1 MKQIGIMGGTFDP
14 PHLGHLMIAEQMRE
28 ALNLDQVRFM
38 PNGQIS
44 YKETSRMTTPKQRL
58 EMVRL
63 AIQGHPAFAI
73 DTTEIDWIGTTY
85 TYQTME
91 WLTQK
96 EPEAEFTFLMGA
108 DSLDYMER
116 WKYPQRIFRC
126 CKIAAVLRPGFSL
139 KQMQEKQKELESRFG
154 ARITLVESPQ
164 MLISSTEL
172 RQRLKDGKSVRYLV
186 PEAVDAYIKEHG
198 LYSG

>member
-38 PNGQIS
+38 PNGQIF

>member
-28 ALNLDQVRFM
+28 TLNLDQVRFM
-38 PNGQIS
+38 PNGQIV
-44 YKETSRMTTPKQRL
+44 YKETSRMATPKQRL

-63 AIQGHPAFAI
+63 AIQGNPAFVV
-73 DTTEIDWIGTTY
+73 DTTEIDWVGTTY

-91 WLTQK
+91 FLTQR
-96 EPEAEFTFLMGA
+96 EPDAEFTFLMGA

-116 WKYPQRIFRC
+116 WKYPERIFSC

-139 KQMQEKQKELESRFG
+139 KHMQEKQRELESRFG

-164 MLISSTEL
+164 ILLSSTEL
-172 RQRLKDGKSVRYLV
+172 RQRLKDGKSVRYLI
-186 PEAVDAYIKEHG
+186 PEAVDAYIKKHG

>member
-28 ALNLDQVRFM
+28 TLNLDQVRFM
-38 PNGQIS
+38 PNGQIL
-44 YKETSRMTTPKQRL
+44 YKEPSRMATTKQRL

-63 AIQGHPAFAI
+63 AIQGNPAFVV
-73 DTTEIDWIGTTY
+73 DTTEIDWVGTTY

-91 WLTQK
+91 LLTQR
-96 EPEAEFTFLMGA
+96 EPNAEFTFLMGA

-116 WKYPQRIFRC
+116 WKYPERIFSC
-126 CKIAAVLRPGFSL
+126 CKIAAVLRPGFSNEH
-139 KQMQEKQKELESRFG
+139 MQEKQRELESRFG

-164 MLISSTEL
+164 ILLSSTEL
-172 RQRLKDGKSVRYLV
+172 RQRLKDGKSVRYLI
-186 PEAVDAYIKEHG
+186 PEAVDAYIKKHG

>member
-28 ALNLDQVRFM
+28 ALNLDQVRFL

-63 AIQGHPAFAI
+63 AIQGHPAFTI

-164 MLISSTEL
+164 ILISSTEL